1 MPYDTRPFEFKNE
14 FINIIFYAGTDV
26 IKKTFI
32 KSILFKMC
40 KTNIKKTEIE
50 NDKRDFKDQCFIE
63 IVCLSKNCII
73 H

>member
-1 MPYDTRPFEFKNE
+1 
-14 FINIIFYAGTDV
+14 
-26 IKKTFI
+26 
-32 KSILFKMC
+32 MC